1 MTDGKDGH
9 YVVINAI
16 TRNVPAIP
24 EVDHP
29 FAEVFWKVVDRA
41 ANVWVASQKLDA
53 ANDGLTRAAGSIR
66 AFRLQ
71 EIPKPPKIADCSSG
85 INYLWHSGAGNSLSE
100 PQLASH
106 FSTSSAVACRP
117 VA

>member
-1 MTDGKDGH
+1 MADGEDGYNIPVH
-9 YVVINAI
+9 AI

-29 FAEVFWKVVDRA
+29 LAEIFGKVIHHATDM
-41 ANVWVASQKLDA
+41 WVAAQKPDA
-53 ANDGLTRAAGSIR
+53 ANNGLTRAAGSIG

-71 EIPKPPKIADCSSG
+71 EIPKPPKVTNCSSG

-106 FSTSSAVACRP
+106 FSTSSAVA
-117 VA
+117 